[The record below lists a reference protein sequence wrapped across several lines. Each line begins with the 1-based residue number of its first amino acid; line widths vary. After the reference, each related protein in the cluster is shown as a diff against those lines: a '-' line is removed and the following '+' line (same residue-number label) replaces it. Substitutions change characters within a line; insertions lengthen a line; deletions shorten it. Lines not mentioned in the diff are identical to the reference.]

1 MPLSAPSV
9 RIESLHARPPP
20 TVVLA
25 NRLKSDN
32 IAPCRGRG
40 RGRPRAEILPI
51 SYGTDAC
58 CWQTQPEKR
67 YKMCILASRQQAG
80 TLSTVGKLVLPSR
93 CSVSV
98 VIGIIIVVVVVAE
111 SIL

>member
-1 MPLSAPSV
+1 MRRAVAEGAGVRGPRFFPSAMERMLAAGKLSQKKGIKCAY
-9 RIESLHARPPP
+9 LQA
-20 TVVLA
+20 
-25 NRLKSDN
+25 
-32 IAPCRGRG
+32 GR
-40 RGRPRAEILPI
+40 
-51 SYGTDAC
+51 
-58 CWQTQPEKR
+58 
-67 YKMCILASRQQAG
+67 QAG